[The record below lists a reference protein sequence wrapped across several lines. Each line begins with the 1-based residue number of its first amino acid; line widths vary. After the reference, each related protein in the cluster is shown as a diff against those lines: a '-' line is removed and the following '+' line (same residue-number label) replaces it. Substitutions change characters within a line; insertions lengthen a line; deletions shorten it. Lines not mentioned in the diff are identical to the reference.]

1 MPWSLEIHHIDV
13 VQGDSTLIIA
23 TDGNQHRTIL
33 IDGGRSEQAANV
45 HTYVAARLAFHGI
58 NRLDTMI
65 ASHYDIDHSKG
76 LTELL
81 IADNRAQQNFYIAN
95 AAATAAAD
103 TAAGV
108 NNNTLQHQAAAAAA
122 AAAATCEGAYNDNNG
137 NNYLF
142 VSYLGIANAVQ
153 AVTPADTMQQ
163 AATNGFEE
171 GVFITYRQT
180 LNPVLL
186 ASPPMQ
192 ISRYRT
198 LCVNAAIAAANA
210 GGNVANRR
218 AAAYAVVRNALN
230 TITGANSRFD
240 TQRLYNTTQIF
251 DRGDG
256 GTAAPDDYQRAIAGL
271 LTQSSNT
278 RLTLPDVDR
287 NRMTPAIGA
296 EVMWNLGNNAQ
307 AAPANAPTL
316 WCVAANA
323 YVRPHQGPIAGNP
336 TNVVGLGFILRFNNF
351 FYYTGGD
358 LNIGIEDLVID
369 NITASR
375 LPDPQNP
382 PAGRFPLP
390 THICCWKCGHH
401 GAANS
406 TSQHFVDTSEAA
418 ATFVSTG
425 GTAYEHPA
433 QAVVDRLHNDP
444 DIQNFYFTNLNFFTN
459 NVPASQGLD
468 QLAAVGNKSRIAGD
482 NNQHPHVQRG
492 NIAVYV
498 NEAESN
504 SQIHPPAVLNINQIY
519 HRFRVQYWD
528 EDANGGAGQMLANTH
543 NH

>member
-23 TDGNQHRTIL
+23 TDGNDQRSIL
-33 IDGGRSEQAANV
+33 IDGGRSEQAQSV
-45 HTYVAARLAFHGI
+45 HAYVAARLAFHGI

-81 IADNRAQQNFYIAN
+81 VADNRAQQNYYIAN

-103 TAAGV
+103 TAAGP
-108 NNNTLQHQAAAAAA
+108 NNNTAQHQAAAAAA
-122 AAAATCEGAYNDNNG
+122 AAAATCEGAYSIPNG
-137 NNYLF
+137 TSYLY
-142 VSYLGIANAVQ
+142 VSYLGIASAIQ
-153 AVTPADTMQQ
+153 AVVGTDTQLQ
-163 AATNGFEE
+163 AATKGFEE
-171 GVFITYRQT
+171 GVYVTNRLT
-180 LNPVLL
+180 LNPPLV

-192 ISRYRT
+192 YSRYRT
-198 LCVNAAIAAANA
+198 LCVDAAIAAVNA

-230 TITGANSRFD
+230 TITSRNSRFD

-256 GTAAPDDYQRAIAGL
+256 GTAAPDDYQRAVAGL
-271 LTQSSNT
+271 LTQSSNA
-278 RLTLPDVDR
+278 RLTMPALNR
-287 NRMTPAIGA
+287 NRMTPNIGA
-296 EVMWNLGNNAQ
+296 EVMWNLGNNAR

-323 YVRPHQGPIAGNP
+323 YVRPNQGPIAGNP

-369 NITASR
+369 NITTSR

-390 THICCWKCGHH
+390 NHICCWKCGHH
-401 GAANS
+401 GADNS
-406 TSQHFVDTSEAA
+406 TSQHFVDTSAAA
-418 ATFVSTG
+418 ATFISTG

-433 QAVVDRLHNDP
+433 QAVVNRLHGNAN
-444 DIQNFYFTNLNFFTN
+444 IQNFYFTNLNFDTN
-459 NVPASQGLD
+459 LVPASQGLD
-468 QLAAVGNKSRIAGD
+468 QLAAVGNKSRVAGD
-482 NNQHPHVQRG
+482 NTLNPHVQRG

-498 NEAESN
+498 SEDESN
-504 SQIHPPAVLNINQIY
+504 SQIHPPAVLNVNQIY
-519 HRFRVQYWD
+519 HRFRVEYWD
-528 EDANGGAGQMLANTH
+528 EDANGGAGQMLTNTH
-543 NH
+543 HH